1 MFESFEVNFDNT
13 VALIMCQQQLQLQ
26 LIELYDE
33 VDKQNKVNIWLIKVC
48 FNHVVIWLDEKYIQV
63 VQVEVS

>member
-33 VDKQNKVNIWLIKVC
+33 VDKQNKVNI
-48 FNHVVIWLDEKYIQV
+48 
-63 VQVEVS
+63 